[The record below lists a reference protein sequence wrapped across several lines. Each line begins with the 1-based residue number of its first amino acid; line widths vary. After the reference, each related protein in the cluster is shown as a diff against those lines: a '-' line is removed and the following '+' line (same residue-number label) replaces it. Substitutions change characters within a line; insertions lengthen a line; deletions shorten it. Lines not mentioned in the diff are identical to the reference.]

1 MINLASTLER
11 NASLF
16 PDKPALLFGAR
27 TTTYGQLN
35 SAAYQVANGLRAL
48 GIGQGDKVLLSCPNL
63 PYFPMIYYG
72 ILKAGAVVVPV
83 NVLLKGNELVH
94 PLRDSQAKAFFCFE
108 GTQDL
113 PIGAEGHKGFLEA
126 GTCPHFFLITAD
138 PGQPSAI
145 AGVPTLGQFLQ
156 DQPATSLDPLTDA
169 NDTAVIIYTSG
180 TTGRPKGAE
189 LSHANLAMNAM
200 VAHSL
205 LRQTSAD
212 VHLVVLPLFHC
223 FGQTT
228 QMLAGIL
235 AGATLVLLPRFD
247 PDQAFQAMAAHR
259 VTIFVGVPTMYI
271 ALLHLPGAA
280 ERHDLAAVTAHL
292 RIGASGGSAL
302 PVEVIRQFEAAFG
315 IPILEG
321 YGLSETCPVATFSCL
336 DHDRIPG
343 SVGKAVWGVE
353 VRILDAVT
361 GRAALSGADG
371 EVLIRGHNVMKGYYR
386 QPEATAKAIQ
396 DGWLHTGDLGH
407 LDDAGNL
414 FIVDRLKDMII
425 RNGFN
430 VYPRELEEVLMTHPA
445 VAQVAV
451 LGVPHEVH
459 GEEVLAVLVLKP
471 GHTASS
477 ESVLGWCKE
486 RMAAYKFPRLV
497 AFVTALPMT
506 ATGKV
511 LKREIKLDLIA
522 GCNERP

>member
-16 PDKPALLFGAR
+16 PDKPALIFMDRA
-27 TTTYGQLN
+27 TTYGQLDG
-35 SAAYQVANGLRAL
+35 AANQVANGLRAL
-48 GIGQGDKVLLSCPNL
+48 GIGPGDKVLLSCPNL
-63 PYFPMIYYG
+63 PYFPILYYG

-108 GTQDL
+108 GTREL
-113 PIGAEGHKGFLEA
+113 PLGAEGHKGFLEA
-126 GTCPHFFLITAD
+126 GTCPHFFMITAD
-138 PGQPSAI
+138 PRQPSAI
-145 AGVPTLGQFLQ
+145 EGVRTLGQFLK
-156 DQPATSLDPLTDA
+156 DQPATCPQGVTDA

-180 TTGRPKGAE
+180 TTGKPKGAE

-200 VAHSL
+200 VAHAL

-235 AGATLVLLPRFD
+235 AGATLVLQPRFD
-247 PDQAFQAMAAHR
+247 PDLAFKAMATHK

-271 ALLHLPGAA
+271 GLLHLPGAA
-280 ERHDLAAVTAHL
+280 ERHDLAAITADL
-292 RIGASGGSAL
+292 RIGASGGAAL

-315 IPILEG
+315 VPILEG

-343 SVGKAVWGVE
+343 SVGKAVWGVD
-353 VRILDAVT
+353 VRILDPAT
-361 GRAALSGADG
+361 GAPAPVGVDG

-407 LDDAGNL
+407 LDAAGNL

-430 VYPRELEEVLMTHPA
+430 VYPRELEEVLMAHPS

-471 GHTASS
+471 GREATPEA
-477 ESVLGWCKE
+477 VQAWCKE
-486 RMAAYKFPRLV
+486 RMAAYKFPRLIE
-497 AFVTALPMT
+497 FVPSLPMT

-511 LKREIKLDLIA
+511 LKREIKLALA
-522 GCNERP
+522 AR